1 MDEIRESPVITN
13 RSSPYLSVAQLSIA
27 LPLFTAPLNCKQ
39 KVESHRP
46 SEGNR
51 QSIQNSQE
59 VSSPK
64 AATGLS
70 VSNLEITLAHM
81 AQAAIQNQTH
91 LRPYTVTREY
101 ELFGRKRDKARS
113 RVIANMTFRPPDTK
127 DYRIKGSEGSALG
140 EKIVRLILEREA
152 VLAKDGGASDISK
165 HNYSFQFLR
174 EEFAGDRR
182 CYVLQLLPKRQ
193 DKILLRGTIW
203 VDATTYVI
211 CRIEGQ
217 PATSPSW
224 WVRDI
229 HIVLVYGNVSGMWL
243 PKSSECTARVR
254 LLGPSRM
261 VERDLNY
268 SYTQSAKDGHGP
280 GWKPQTDDEYRK
292 VVMGRPAGTRLRTHG
307 LATTPEHNTGSRAD
321 TD

>member
-13 RSSPYLSVAQLSIA
+13 RSSRYLSVAQLSIA

-91 LRPYTVTREY
+91 LRPYTV
-101 ELFGRKRDKARS
+101 
-113 RVIANMTFRPPDTK
+113 
-127 DYRIKGSEGSALG
+127 
-140 EKIVRLILEREA
+140 EA

-268 SYTQSAKDGHGP
+268 SYTQSAEDGHSP

-307 LATTPEHNTGSRAD
+307 LAMTPEHNTGSRAD